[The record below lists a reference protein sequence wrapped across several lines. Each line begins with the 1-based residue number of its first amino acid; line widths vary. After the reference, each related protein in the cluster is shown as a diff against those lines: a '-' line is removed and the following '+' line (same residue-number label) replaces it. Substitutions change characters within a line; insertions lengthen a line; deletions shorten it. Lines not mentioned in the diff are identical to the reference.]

1 MIFKFIHTSQNLPYY
16 VEQSLMTILRIEI
29 ITQSLAGFQLE
40 TIWSDMTNFTTMV
53 ASSDKLLRSVSLMW
67 KDIRKYRSSHRKV
80 INNFFILVT
89 YRKNKYYFLIPKSL
103 GLQLKTI
110 WSNVTNNLTMVA
122 RDGARHLVGRGP
134 NKK

>member
-16 VEQSLMTILRIEI
+16 VEQSLILRIEI

-80 INNFFILVT
+80 INNFLSLSPIERT
-89 YRKNKYYFLIPKSL
+89 NITFLFQSL
-103 GLQLKTI
+103 
-110 WSNVTNNLTMVA
+110 WDFN
-122 RDGARHLVGRGP
+122 
-134 NKK
+134 